1 MEYYFLWDL
10 VGIALLITIAYFF
23 GHFVNTRFGSWFDYL
38 LEKIPGFT
46 TIKDLVN
53 IFNSSKKGEHEVLVV
68 LVKGF
73 SSKGYNVGLM
83 YSQKPSIIKNHY
95 TVTLSQSPLPNG
107 GFLFEINAED
117 IKVIKNVSF
126 DHNLQYLLSMGVNSL
141 ADIAGIDSVNLEDLP
156 SLVEFLEKK

>member
-1 MEYYFLWDL
+1 
-10 VGIALLITIAYFF
+10 
-23 GHFVNTRFGSWFDYL
+23 
-38 LEKIPGFT
+38 
-46 TIKDLVN
+46 
-53 IFNSSKKGEHEVLVV
+53 
-68 LVKGF
+68 
-73 SSKGYNVGLM
+73 M